1 MTLRPATHT
10 DFPLVRSLAQRPDDA
25 PFITDEDEAGLAA
38 YLAAPD
44 CQFLIWEPKGKP
56 AGFAIFC
63 EIGNPSGPV
72 ELMRLALVEAGRGL
86 GGRFLRVLLDHAFGT
101 PGAARVWLDC
111 SAENLRGQKVYERA
125 GFALEGR
132 FRAHHRV
139 PVTGRIIDILYYGM
153 LRSEWEALEPP
164 ARRA

>member
-1 MTLRPATHT
+1 MTLRPATAA
-10 DFPLVRSLAQRPDDA
+10 DFPLVRELAQRPDYA
-25 PFITDEDEAGLAA
+25 PFITDEDEAGLGA

-44 CQFLIWEPKGKP
+44 CQFLIWEPDRQP

-63 EIGNPSGPV
+63 EIGNPSGRV

-101 PGAARVWLDC
+101 LGAARVWLDC

-139 PVTGRIIDILYYGM
+139 PVTGRVVDILYYGM